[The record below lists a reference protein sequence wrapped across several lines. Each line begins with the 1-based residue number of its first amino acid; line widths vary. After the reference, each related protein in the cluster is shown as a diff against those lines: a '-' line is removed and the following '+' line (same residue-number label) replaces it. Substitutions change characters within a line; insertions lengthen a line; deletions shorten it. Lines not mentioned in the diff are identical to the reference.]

1 MAHRFYLYALKEEQ
15 QEGSSSEGHPNV
27 DITAVGEARLEIPY
41 AFSVLC
47 SASPRQ
53 VESFFFTYDE
63 GELIAIQSEFSEGV
77 RELMAFLDALEER
90 LELVTT
96 IPEDVDAAKLH
107 HQIHQTREYFSN
119 PRFEGCSSFLLEGAE
134 VFALVANEPDSMQ
147 IEVRTALDDLKHP
160 ESTVAHVL
168 ENMLPDG
175 NQGSS
180 SQISSPGEIQLYL
193 GLDCWSRLVWLM
205 TEDDASNAKAERE
218 DGYVGTTASLVA
230 DSSTSGATESP
241 GQRPSADQTNEVFE
255 VSGAAPWWKR
265 LLGRLGGG
273 RH

>member
-107 HQIHQTREYFSN
+107 HQIHQTREY
-119 PRFEGCSSFLLEGAE
+119 G
-134 VFALVANEPDSMQ
+134 
-147 IEVRTALDDLKHP
+147 
-160 ESTVAHVL
+160 
-168 ENMLPDG
+168 
-175 NQGSS
+175 
-180 SQISSPGEIQLYL
+180 
-193 GLDCWSRLVWLM
+193 
-205 TEDDASNAKAERE
+205 
-218 DGYVGTTASLVA
+218 
-230 DSSTSGATESP
+230 
-241 GQRPSADQTNEVFE
+241 
-255 VSGAAPWWKR
+255 
-265 LLGRLGGG
+265 
-273 RH
+273 